1 MKEHSPFSST
11 YTITIK
17 NKCSISIA
25 KINKYFIFPFLSPI
39 FIFIREIL
47 LEYAKG
53 KTSGVRKILQYE
65 FNDGLM
71 HSSCILLY
79 LVECI
84 RTGKEKKI
92 KNKFLRKIS
101 KLSSHSI
108 SKNKCKIFFFFFF
121 IAIGYNNY
129 ISSKMLLKGKT
140 IFEIR
145 IYHVIFNTI
154 FCKIIL
160 GYEIYKHQLLSLI
173 LILIGWAFISVPIF
187 VKLTIGDIYYNV
199 LFFFGAIFY
208 PLYLVLLKYI
218 IENYYISV
226 YLDMFFIGVIL
237 LIISS
242 FLTIGNSFMNYSN
255 FSDLFNIFDFAKDKL
270 LIFLAFAS
278 GTIVKF
284 IFCII
289 IQNFSPNIFVLT
301 NVISSII
308 TWIYNI
314 GYKRKPEKTMYII
327 FLSIGYFI
335 ILISCLIYNEIIILN
350 FCKLNEN
357 TNFNINERLEIDKK
371 LADFLSSKEYDDI
384 GDYYIPHKNME
395 DSSSSKNSKDSKE
408 SKISI
413 QNQGMIIN

>member
-39 FIFIREIL
+39 FIFIREVL
-47 LEYAKG
+47 LEKAKG

-84 RTGKEKKI
+84 RTGKKKKI

-108 SKNKCKIFFFFFF
+108 SKNKCKIFFVILT

-145 IYHVIFNTI
+145 IYHVVFNTI

-226 YLDMFFIGVIL
+226 YLDMFLIGIIL

-278 GTIVKF
+278 TIVKF

-314 GYKRKPEKTMYII
+314 GYKRKPDKTINII

-357 TNFNINERLEIDKK
+357 TNFNINERLKIDKK
-371 LADFLSSKEYDDI
+371 LADFLSSKEYDNI

-395 DSSSSKNSKDSKE
+395 SSSSSKNSKDSKE

>member
-84 RTGKEKKI
+84 RTGKGKKI

-108 SKNKCKIFFFFFF
+108 SKNKCKIFFVILT

-226 YLDMFFIGVIL
+226 YLDMFFIGIIL

>member
-84 RTGKEKKI
+84 RTGKKKKI

-108 SKNKCKIFFFFFF
+108 SKNKCKIFFVILT

-145 IYHVIFNTI
+145 IYHVVFNTI

-226 YLDMFFIGVIL
+226 YLDMFLIGVIL

-357 TNFNINERLEIDKK
+357 TNFNINERLKIDKK

-395 DSSSSKNSKDSKE
+395 SSSSSKNSKDSKE

>member
-108 SKNKCKIFFFFFF
+108 SKNKCKIFFVILT

-208 PLYLVLLKYI
+208 PLYLVLLKYL

-226 YLDMFFIGVIL
+226 YLDMFFIGIIL

-314 GYKRKPEKTMYII
+314 GYKRKPEKTMNII

-357 TNFNINERLEIDKK
+357 TNFNINERLKIDKK

-395 DSSSSKNSKDSKE
+395 SSSSSKNSKDSKE

>member
-17 NKCSISIA
+17 NKCSISTA

-108 SKNKCKIFFFFFF
+108 SKNKCKIFFVILT

-226 YLDMFFIGVIL
+226 YLDMFLIGIIL

>member
-11 YTITIK
+11 YTITIQ

-108 SKNKCKIFFFFFF
+108 SKNKCKIFFVILT

>member
-1 MKEHSPFSST
+1 MFNYPLIINT
-11 YTITIK
+11 YL
-17 NKCSISIA
+17 N
-25 KINKYFIFPFLSPI
+25 
-39 FIFIREIL
+39 IFIREIL

-108 SKNKCKIFFFFFF
+108 SKNKCKIFFVILT

-226 YLDMFFIGVIL
+226 YLDMFFIGIIL

>member
-17 NKCSISIA
+17 NKCSISTA

-84 RTGKEKKI
+84 RTGKGKKI

-108 SKNKCKIFFFFFF
+108 SKNKCKIFFVILT

-226 YLDMFFIGVIL
+226 YLDMFFIGIIL

>member
-11 YTITIK
+11 YTIAVK

-108 SKNKCKIFFFFFF
+108 SKNKCKIFFVILT

-226 YLDMFFIGVIL
+226 YLDMFLIGIIL

>member
-1 MKEHSPFSST
+1 MKEHSHFSST

-71 HSSCILLY
+71 HSSCILFY

-108 SKNKCKIFFFFFF
+108 SKNKCKIFFVILT

-226 YLDMFFIGVIL
+226 YLDMFFIGIIL

>member
-11 YTITIK
+11 YAITIK

-108 SKNKCKIFFFFFF
+108 SKNKCKIFFVILT

-226 YLDMFFIGVIL
+226 YLDMFFIGIIL

>member
-1 MKEHSPFSST
+1 MQETCSLNSNTS
-11 YTITIK
+11 TIK
-17 NKCSISIA
+17 KKYFSFA

-39 FIFIREIL
+39 FIFIREVL
-47 LEYAKG
+47 LEKAKG

-71 HSSCILLY
+71 HSSCILLFIIAY
-79 LVECI
+79 I
-84 RTGKEKKI
+84 RTGKEKKAEDEI
-92 KNKFLRKIS
+92 LKKISKFSNKSFQEKSKNKF
-101 KLSSHSI
+101 
-108 SKNKCKIFFFFFF
+108 KIFFLILT

-145 IYHVIFNTI
+145 IYHVVFNTI

-160 GYEIYKHQLLSLI
+160 GYEIYRHQFLSLI
-173 LILIGWAFISVPIF
+173 LILIGWIFISIPIF
-187 VKLTIGDIYYNV
+187 VKLTTADIYYNI

-218 IENYYISV
+218 IENYYVSV
-226 YLDMFFIGVIL
+226 YLDMFFIGVTL

-242 FLTIGNSFMNYSN
+242 LLTIGNSLMNYSN
-255 FSDLFNIFDFAKDKL
+255 LSDLINIFDFAKDKL
-270 LIFLAFAS
+270 MIFLAFAS

-284 IFCII
+284 IFCVII
-289 IQNFSPNIFVLT
+289 DNFSPNIFVLT

-314 GYKRKPEKTMYII
+314 GYKRKPEKTMNII

-350 FCKLNEN
+350 FCNLNED

-371 LADFLSSKEYDDI
+371 LANDFNEKELEDI
-384 GDYYIPHKNME
+384 GDYYIQHSNSRNSR
-395 DSSSSKNSKDSKE
+395 SSRSSDTSSRNSKGYYNLLPK
-408 SKISI
+408 
-413 QNQGMIIN
+413 

>member
-11 YTITIK
+11 YAITIK
-17 NKCSISIA
+17 NKCSISTA

-108 SKNKCKIFFFFFF
+108 SKNKCKIFFVILT

-226 YLDMFFIGVIL
+226 YLDMFLIGIIL

>member
-11 YTITIK
+11 YTIAVK
-17 NKCSISIA
+17 NKYSISIA

-39 FIFIREIL
+39 VIFIREIL

-84 RTGKEKKI
+84 RTGKKKKI

-108 SKNKCKIFFFFFF
+108 SKNKCKIFFVILT

-160 GYEIYKHQLLSLI
+160 GYEIYRHQFLSLI
-173 LILIGWAFISVPIF
+173 LILIGWIFISIPIF
-187 VKLTIGDIYYNV
+187 VKLTTADIYYNI

-218 IENYYISV
+218 IENYYVSV
-226 YLDMFFIGVIL
+226 YLDMVFIGVTL

-242 FLTIGNSFMNYSN
+242 LLTIGNSLMNYSN
-255 FSDLFNIFDFAKDKL
+255 LSDLINIFDFAKDKL
-270 LIFLAFAS
+270 MIFLAFAS

-284 IFCII
+284 IFCVII
-289 IQNFSPNIFVLT
+289 DNFSPNIFVLT

-314 GYKRKPEKTMYII
+314 GYKRKPEKTMNII

-357 TNFNINERLEIDKK
+357 TNFNINERLKIDKK

-395 DSSSSKNSKDSKE
+395 SSSSSKNSKDSKE

>member
-1 MKEHSPFSST
+1 MKEHGPFSST

-108 SKNKCKIFFFFFF
+108 SKNKCKIFFVILT

-226 YLDMFFIGVIL
+226 YLDMFFIGIIL

>member
-39 FIFIREIL
+39 FVFVREIL

-84 RTGKEKKI
+84 RTGKKKKI

-108 SKNKCKIFFFFFF
+108 SKNKCKIFFVILT

-145 IYHVIFNTI
+145 IYHVVFNTI

-226 YLDMFFIGVIL
+226 YLDMFLIGVIL

-357 TNFNINERLEIDKK
+357 TNFNINERLKIDKK

-395 DSSSSKNSKDSKE
+395 SSSSSKNSKDSKE

>member
-17 NKCSISIA
+17 NKCSISTA

-84 RTGKEKKI
+84 RTGKGKKI

-108 SKNKCKIFFFFFF
+108 SKNKCKIFFVILT

-226 YLDMFFIGVIL
+226 YLDMFFIGIIL

-314 GYKRKPEKTMYII
+314 GYKRKPEKTMNII

-357 TNFNINERLEIDKK
+357 TNFNINERLKIDKK